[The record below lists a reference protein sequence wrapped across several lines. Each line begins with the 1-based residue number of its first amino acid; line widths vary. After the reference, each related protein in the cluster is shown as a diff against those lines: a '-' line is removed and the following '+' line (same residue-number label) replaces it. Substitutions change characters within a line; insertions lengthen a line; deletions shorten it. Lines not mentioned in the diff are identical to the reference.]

1 MKITNIEVKNFKSF
15 KEENLKIGDF
25 TILIGANASGKS
37 NAISL
42 IRFLSNIINYGI
54 DDSISLMGGIEY
66 IKNTTAN
73 YDENIYF
80 KYVLDFRDDHFQLGR
95 RGPEKGGFNL
105 NEILIEFEIKSH
117 KKGGGYSI
125 EKNNLNISYSAVE
138 NSNSSNPYAMYQL
151 IFTKN
156 RQGCFVKK
164 DLLSN
169 EDNFKKI
176 VDDDMKFLN
185 MLKEIYSSKICN
197 GKKEVYASKIDFLV
211 PGFFDIDNYIKIYDF
226 DAKKIK
232 SSTSILTAKS
242 LDEDGSNVA
251 NVLKTILKSKDKKR
265 KFLNLLKDLLPFIEE
280 VQVEVNYDKSISYL
294 IKEKYSNKNYY
305 SNFLS
310 DGTVNIIAI
319 IIALYFGEQKEFV
332 VLEEPERNLHP
343 QILSKLV
350 SMAKEVSKT
359 KQILI
364 TTHNPELIKN
374 ASIDNVMFTKRT
386 LDGVTKL
393 ERISENEMVK
403 EFLKNELGLDDL
415 FVNGFLGIQYE

>member
-15 KEENLKIGDF
+15 KEENIEIGDF

-54 DDSISLMGGIEY
+54 DDAISLMGGIEY
-66 IKNTTAN
+66 IKNATSN
-73 YDENIYF
+73 YDENVYF
-80 KYVLDFRDDHFQLGR
+80 KYVLDFREDFFQLSR
-95 RGPEKGGFNL
+95 KGPEKACLNL
-105 NEILIEFEIKSH
+105 NQIIIEFEIKTP
-117 KKGGGYSI
+117 KRGGGYTI
-125 EKNNLNISYSAVE
+125 DKNNLTIDYSAME
-138 NSNSSNPYAMYQL
+138 NSKANNPYATYQL
-151 IFTKN
+151 NFTKSK
-156 RQGCFVKK
+156 QGCSVKK
-164 DLLSN
+164 DLVLTD
-169 EDNFKKI
+169 DNFKKMAE
-176 VDDDMKFLN
+176 DDMKFLN

-197 GKKEVYASKIDFLV
+197 GKKEIYASKIDFLV

-232 SSTSILTAKS
+232 SSATILTAKN
-242 LDEDGSNVA
+242 LVEDGSNVA
-251 NVLKTILKSKDKKR
+251 NVLKTIIKSKDKKR
-265 KFLNLLKDLLPFIEE
+265 KFLNLLKDLLPFIEQ

-294 IKEKYSNKNYY
+294 IREKYSNKNYY

-310 DGTVNIIAI
+310 DGTVNVIAI
-319 IIALYFGEQKEFV
+319 IIALYFGEDNEFV

-350 SMAKEVSKT
+350 SMAKDVSKS

-374 ASIDNVMFTKRT
+374 AEIDNVMFTKRT
-386 LDGVTKL
+386 IDGVTKL
-393 ERISENEMVK
+393 ERISKNETVK
-403 EFLKNELGLDDL
+403 EFLKDELGLDDL
-415 FVNGFLGIQYE
+415 FVNGFLGI